1 MSRVDDEL
9 REMSKIFDLVII
21 GYGDIGRR
29 VSGLF
34 IKRSRILGITRSSS
48 GTVPRGLTNLRVI
61 NVDLDSSS
69 QVARITKLC
78 QNVVYLAPPNQ
89 DSLSDDRLRT
99 FLNALQSS
107 VRIPHRFVYVSTTG
121 VYGDRRGEFVTET
134 DDVNPQTDRAR
145 RRVDAERQLRAWS
158 RRHGGYVSIL
168 RVPGI
173 YSETRLPIDRLK
185 QGVSVLQSRDDSYSN
200 HIHAH
205 DLARLVLL
213 TLFRGKSGRIYN
225 CCDESEM
232 RMGDYFDLVAD
243 RFSIP
248 RPPRVDRDEAERTLS
263 PMLLSFMNE
272 SRRVSNVRM
281 KRELMSDLKFP
292 SVEDG
297 LVAATT
303 STKAL

>member
-1 MSRVDDEL
+1 
-9 REMSKIFDLVII
+9 
-21 GYGDIGRR
+21 
-29 VSGLF
+29 
-34 IKRSRILGITRSSS
+34 
-48 GTVPRGLTNLRVI
+48 
-61 NVDLDSSS
+61 
-69 QVARITKLC
+69 
-78 QNVVYLAPPNQ
+78 
-89 DSLSDDRLRT
+89 
-99 FLNALQSS
+99 
-107 VRIPHRFVYVSTTG
+107 
-121 VYGDRRGEFVTET
+121 
-134 DDVNPQTDRAR
+134 
-145 RRVDAERQLRAWS
+145 
-158 RRHGGYVSIL
+158 
-168 RVPGI
+168 
-173 YSETRLPIDRLK
+173 LK

-213 TLFRGKSGRIYN
+213 TLFRGKPGRIYN

-292 SVEDG
+292 SVEEG

-303 STKAL
+303 SSKAL